1 MKLSP
6 IQIIASAAAAVVSA
20 VLLSFLGDKGTIL
33 GVALGSVIATLGSAA
48 IGESLRRGHSKVKAV
63 ASNQQWRIPGVG
75 TLAGGAEG
83 TAAGAESAEGGP
95 TGAVQSS
102 ADTTATGTGPSSG
115 NAAATPIAAR
125 TQPTIPA
132 TPGETVRPLARY
144 SSGDRARL
152 PVTGA
157 ATSGR
162 PAAPRSQI
170 AVGRAA
176 AGPTHRPRRGDG
188 SVFGVRWGVLLA
200 ATVLVAALA
209 VGVVLLIQA
218 VSGQSLGHSLGGG
231 GAPAPTTVPTTTIP
245 ASTTTTTPRS
255 TTTTTTTPRSSTTT
269 TTPTTT
275 PPTTTTVP
283 GATVTT
289 VPTRSGTPAAG
300 SATTTTVPS
309 G

>member
-20 VLLSFLGDKGTIL
+20 VLLSFLGNKGTIL

-63 ASNQQWRIPGVG
+63 ASSQQWRIPGVG
-75 TLAGGAEG
+75 TLACGAAG
-83 TAAGAESAEGGP
+83 TAAGAGSPEGGP

-115 NAAATPIAAR
+115 NAAATPVAAR

-152 PVTGA
+152 PVAGA

-188 SVFGVRWGVLLA
+188 SVFGMRWGVLLA

-255 TTTTTTTPRSSTTT
+255 TTTTTTPRSSTTT